1 MDFLI
6 FITNW
11 EVQSIGL
18 KVGLLSVRP
27 GQLEGMG
34 LQEPHEIQQGQMQI
48 QYLWNML
55 TLQHNFLN
63 TVNGF

>member
-1 MDFLI
+1 MQPFERHGFFI

-18 KVGLLSVRP
+18 RVTLQSAGP

-48 QYLWNML
+48 QYLWSML
-55 TLQHNFLN
+55 TFHRIF
-63 TVNGF
+63 